1 MNGRQKMEAA
11 FSERGTSE
19 VPAVLSCYED
29 IYQRD
34 HWDNLT
40 QCRWWH
46 REAPGVETQMLWR
59 REALENTPEDW
70 FRLPFCPPAEAR
82 RNQHVEETPDGVF
95 LVDRKT
101 GARKELHRPPV
112 GDWPE
117 HGYAAPAHPPES
129 PEAIDR
135 AVPIPHEDDVTY
147 VRAEGRDAVA
157 RALLAEFGRER
168 LPTHRTSTPLLRC
181 ADLWGFDGMML
192 NIRSRPDLVARACGR
207 YLEQSKAT
215 MRRAALLGA
224 KAIWVVDGLGDMI
237 SPADYFR
244 LGVPFLRELLAE
256 IRRLGRVGVWYF
268 TGSPAGKWDII
279 LSAGADAL
287 AFEDAKKGWDV
298 DVVEVA
304 RKLEGRSVL
313 FGNLNAIEVLQNGTD
328 EELKAEIKRQLAAAP
343 INGGRF
349 VMSIGSPITPG
360 TPVERVKLYCK
371 LVHELGVIR

>member
-1 MNGRQKMEAA
+1 MTGREMMLAA
-11 FSERGTSE
+11 FSERGTAE

-34 HWDNLT
+34 HWDSLT
-40 QCRWWH
+40 QCRWWYRH
-46 REAPGVETQMLWR
+46 APDVERQMLWR

-70 FRLPFCPPAEAR
+70 FRLPFCPPADVR
-82 RNQHVEETPDGVF
+82 RHQHIEEEPDGVF
-95 LVDRKT
+95 LIDHRAGTRKRLRR
-101 GARKELHRPPV
+101 API
-112 GDWPE
+112 GDWPGQ
-117 HGYAAPAHPPES
+117 GYAAPAEPPKTA
-129 PEAIDR
+129 EAVDR
-135 AVPIPHEDDVTY
+135 AIPIPREDDVTY
-147 VRAEGRDAVA
+147 VRTEGRDAVA

-192 NIRSRPDLVARACGR
+192 NVRLRPGLVAHACTR
-207 YLEQSKAT
+207 YLEQSCAT

-237 SPADYFR
+237 SPADYAR

-256 IRRLGRVGVWYF
+256 IRRLGMVGIWYF
-268 TGSPAGKWDII
+268 TGSPAGKWDSI

-287 AFEDAKKGWDV
+287 AFEEGKKGWDV

-304 RKLEGRSVL
+304 GKLQGRSAL
-313 FGNLNAIEVLQNGTD
+313 FGNLDAIAVLQNGTD
-328 EELKAEIKRQLAAAP
+328 EELKAGVKKQLAAAP

-349 VMSIGSPITPG
+349 VMSIGSPVTPG
-360 TPVERVKLYCK
+360 TPVERVKLYCR
-371 LVHELGVIR
+371 LVHELGAIR